1 MSVGENIRK
10 KREEKGMTQ
19 SDLANAIG
27 IGQSMMA
34 QIERGTKSASLQLGA
49 VIAKVL
55 ECEIADLVA

>member
-1 MSVGENIRK
+1 MSVGENIRR
-10 KREEKGMTQ
+10 KREAKGMTQ
-19 SDLANAIG
+19 KELAVAIG
-27 IGQSMMA
+27 VGQSMMA